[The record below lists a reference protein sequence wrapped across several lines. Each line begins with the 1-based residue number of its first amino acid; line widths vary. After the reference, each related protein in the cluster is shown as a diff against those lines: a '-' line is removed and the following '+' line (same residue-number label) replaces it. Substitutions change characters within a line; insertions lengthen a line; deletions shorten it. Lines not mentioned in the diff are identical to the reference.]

1 MAKLIFN
8 EVLRI
13 DSPSLQGL
21 YRVIAP
27 SPCGDMIRLGFISA
41 LDDVS
46 PGQNV
51 SQAVGAIESVARSL
65 LQDSLVSHELKSIEL
80 RPPAWMLAPEDQMPD
95 ETKAQW
101 SWRRNACTHMLDPS
115 KLMATVGASGEKASL
130 IRLTIDDDLCSRP
143 EAYKLWKVLVRHGFS
158 VVSLM
163 PKYAF
168 CGGPGVPRP
177 LNENRKKAGAKK
189 KGYATPE
196 DVPHP
201 QRGLVE
207 EDHKIILHHYRRLQ
221 QAGLSATTLYDKII
235 EVGYVTEYVEED
247 GKRLPVLPPQGTFP
261 NHRQVRHVIE
271 SRVSDFE
278 RVLRKTSAGHFQ
290 RNLRGMRGRSYSGV
304 AGPGHTYAIDS
315 TIADIYLRSAVN
327 PAWII
332 GRPIIY
338 VVVDVYSTAI
348 VGFYVC
354 LEGPAWRDA
363 KLALYCS
370 LCESDELASLIGV
383 EPIQSLWPT
392 PTLPFKLRG
401 DRGEYLSLGA
411 RQTGLDLS
419 LSYEFAPPR
428 RPDWKGVVEVLHRIS
443 KDQQFTFLPG
453 AFDARRRELELRQ
466 SKPQESALNLR
477 EYAQYLYGR
486 FEHYNLFADRSSR
499 MSAEMIA
506 AGIEPTPAGLWRFGH
521 EAGFGFQRA
530 VPEDLLVKHLLR
542 QGSATVRR
550 DGIFFESQEY
560 APSSLERLQEW
571 TRQARRSGA
580 IDLPVHFHPYSL
592 GKIRWVDPTDGMCA
606 LTMRGNARATPD
618 LTLYDWRDA
627 LMADRRKNDDRA
639 YARLQAALA
648 LAAEQRQMVKVAI
661 ERTSDA
667 EAGTPL
673 TSRPNVREAR
683 AIELIGAPDVPAQ
696 RDPTPS
702 GAPDGA
708 GDDYLTLIDEVF
720 DEMNRAHDV

>member
-27 SPCGDMIRLGFISA
+27 SPCGDLIRLGFISA
-41 LDDVS
+41 LDEV
-46 PGQNV
+46 PMTQNEPQV
-51 SQAVGAIESVARSL
+51 VGAIESVPRSM
-65 LQDSLVSHELKSIEL
+65 LQDLLSSHALKSIEL
-80 RPPAWMLAPEDQMPD
+80 RSPSWMLVPEDQVPD
-95 ETKAQW
+95 ETRKRW
-101 SWRRNACTHMLDPS
+101 SWRCSACVHMLNPIQ
-115 KLMATVGASGEKASL
+115 LMATIGATGEKAPL
-130 IRLTIDDDLCSRP
+130 IRLTLDDTLCSRP
-143 EAYKLWKVLVRHGFS
+143 EAYKLWQILVRHGFS

-163 PKYAF
+163 PKYTF

-177 LNENRKKAGAKK
+177 VSESRKKAGAKK
-189 KGYATPE
+189 KGYAAPE
-196 DVPHP
+196 DVPNP
-201 QRGLVE
+201 QRGLIE
-207 EDHKIILHHYRRLQ
+207 EDHTIILHHYRRLQ
-221 QAGLSATTLYDKII
+221 QAGLPATKLYEKII
-235 EVGYVTEYVEED
+235 EAGYVTEYVEED
-247 GKRLPVLPPQGTFP
+247 GKRLPVLPLQGTFP

-304 AGPGHTYAIDS
+304 AGPGHIYAIDS
-315 TIADIYLRSAVN
+315 TIADIYLRSAVY

-332 GRPIIY
+332 GRPIVY

-370 LCESDELASLIGV
+370 LCGADELASLIGV

-411 RQTGLDLS
+411 RQAGLDLS

-453 AFDARRRELELRQ
+453 AFDARRKELELRQ
-466 SKPQESALNLR
+466 SRRHESALNLR

-560 APSSLERLQEW
+560 APSSLDRLQEW
-571 TRQARRSGA
+571 TRRARRSGV

-639 YARLQAALA
+639 YARLQAALT
-648 LAAEQRQMVKVAI
+648 LAAEHRQMVKAAI

-667 EAGTPL
+667 EASTPL
-673 TSRPNVREAR
+673 ASRPNVREAR
-683 AIELIGAPDVPAQ
+683 AIELMGAPDVP
-696 RDPTPS
+696 DVS
-702 GAPDGA
+702 GLTALAAPDDA
-708 GDDYLTLIDEVF
+708 EAST
-720 DEMNRAHDV
+720 

>member
-13 DSPSLQGL
+13 DSPSLRGL

-27 SPCGDMIRLGFISA
+27 SPDGDLIRLGFISE
-41 LDDVS
+41 LDEV
-46 PGQNV
+46 PEAQNET
-51 SQAVGAIESVARSL
+51 QAVGAIESVDRSL
-65 LQDSLVSHELKSIEL
+65 LQDLLASHALKSIEL
-80 RPPAWMLAPEDQMPD
+80 RSPAWMLAPQEQVPD
-95 ETKAQW
+95 ETKKLW
-101 SWRRNACTHMLDPS
+101 SWRRNACTHMLDPI
-115 KLMATVGASGEKASL
+115 KLMATVGVEGEKAPL
-130 IRLTIDDDLCSRP
+130 IRLTLDDSLCSRP
-143 EAYKLWKVLVRHGFS
+143 EAYKLWKILVQHGFS

-163 PKYAF
+163 PKYTF

-177 LNENRKKAGAKK
+177 VNENRKKAGAKK
-189 KGYATPE
+189 KGYAMPE

-201 QRGLVE
+201 QRGLTE
-207 EDHKIILHHYRRLQ
+207 EDHAIIVHHYRRLQ
-221 QAGLSATTLYDKII
+221 QAGLSATALYDKII
-235 EVGYVTEYVEED
+235 EVGYVREYVEVD
-247 GKRLPVLPPQGTFP
+247 GKRIPVLPPQGTFP
-261 NHRQVRHVIE
+261 NPRQVRHVIE

-278 RVLRKTSAGHFQ
+278 RVLKKTTTGHFQ
-290 RNLRGMRGRSYSGV
+290 RNLRGMTGRSYSGI

-315 TIADIYLRSAVN
+315 TVGDVYLRSAVN

-332 GRPIIY
+332 GRPIVY

-363 KLALYCS
+363 KLALYCT
-370 LCESDELASLIGV
+370 LCEPNELSELVGV
-383 EPIQSLWPT
+383 EPIQSLWPA

-419 LSYEFAPPR
+419 LSYEFAPPL
-428 RPDWKGVVEVLHRIS
+428 RPDWKGAVEVHHRIT
-443 KDQQFTFLPG
+443 KNQQFTFLPG
-453 AFDARRRELELRQ
+453 AFDARRRELELRN
-466 SKPQESALNLR
+466 SRIRESALNLR

-486 FEHYNLFADRSSR
+486 FEHYNLYADRSSR
-499 MSAEMIA
+499 MTAEMIGV
-506 AGIEPTPAGLWRFGH
+506 GIDATPAGLWRFGH
-521 EAGFGFQRA
+521 EAAMGYQRA

-560 APSSLERLQEW
+560 APSSLDRLREW
-571 TRQARRSGA
+571 TRKARQSGA

-592 GKIRWVDPTDGMCA
+592 EKIRWVDPVDGMSA

-648 LAAEQRQMVKVAI
+648 LAAKQRQMIKVAI

-667 EAGTPL
+667 EASTPL
-673 TSRPNVREAR
+673 DCRPNVREAR
-683 AIELIGAPDVPAQ
+683 MLELMETPEVPGENLLSASNS
-696 RDPTPS
+696 S
-702 GAPDGA
+702 GIA
-708 GDDYLTLIDEVF
+708 GVEHLNLIDEVF
-720 DEMNRAHDV
+720 SEMNRNPHA